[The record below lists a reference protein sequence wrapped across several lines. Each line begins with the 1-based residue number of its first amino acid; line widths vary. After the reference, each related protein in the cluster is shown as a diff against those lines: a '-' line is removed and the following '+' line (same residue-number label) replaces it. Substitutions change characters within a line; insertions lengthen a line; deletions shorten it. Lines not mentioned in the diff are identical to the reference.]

1 MKNSISSRLVWR
13 FSMTTLLVFS
23 VLGIGLCLFLRAQ
36 LETQLK
42 DTLQVRAGVAQ
53 LVISHAAAASD
64 WPRVIRKLD
73 NMLPAERNVEFLVQT
88 PDPDFRY
95 QSAANLALP
104 SAPQRYVRVNVTG
117 RSLLARTYLVPALGS
132 RPDLVLVV
140 YIDRYPVEHTTYVF
154 GLVLGITFLIAG
166 LAISV
171 SGYTITRLGLVP
183 LKRLSDEAS
192 ALRSNVR
199 GQRLAAGQLPR
210 ELQPLRASFNGAL
223 ARIDTS
229 QAKLDG
235 FNADVAHE
243 LRTPISNI
251 IGQAQVALTRERS
264 NEALLHVIQ
273 SVLEESERMRVMVND
288 MLFLARADQ
297 GDPATELTPV
307 SIAAEV
313 THALEFLEVPLED
326 AGVKATIAGDA
337 STMANRSLLRRAMF
351 NLLHNASQHATAG
364 SEIRITIAPKPAAIE
379 VVVANQGA
387 PLPAAVLDRL
397 FDRFYRGEA
406 SRSNREGSHGLG
418 LSIVK
423 AIAEMHQGAVFA
435 RSTQGWNEFGFTLPV
450 AHAG

>member
-1 MKNSISSRLVWR
+1 M
-13 FSMTTLLVFS
+13 
-23 VLGIGLCLFLRAQ
+23 
-36 LETQLK
+36 
-42 DTLQVRAGVAQ
+42 
-53 LVISHAAAASD
+53 SHAAAADD
-64 WPRVIRKLD
+64 WPRVVRKLD
-73 NMLPAERNVEFLVQT
+73 NMLPAERNVHFFVQT
-88 PDPDFRY
+88 PDPAFGY
-95 QSAANLALP
+95 QSLAGLP
-104 SAPQRYVRVNVTG
+104 LPPALDRYARVNAGG
-117 RSLLARTYLVPALGS
+117 RSLLARKYLVPALGT

-154 GLVLGITFLIAG
+154 GLVLTLTFLLAT
-166 LAISV
+166 LAISI

-183 LKRLSDEAS
+183 LRRLSDEAS
-192 ALRSNVR
+192 ALRPNVR
-199 GQRLAAGQLPR
+199 GQRLAAAQLPV
-210 ELQPLRASFNGAL
+210 ELVPLASSFNGAL

-229 QAKLDG
+229 QARLDG

-264 NEALLHVIQ
+264 NQALLHVIQ

-297 GDPATELTPV
+297 GDPATELTLV

-326 AGVKATIAGDA
+326 AGVTATVAGDA
-337 STMANRSLLRRAMF
+337 SAMANRSLLRRAMF
-351 NLLHNASQHATAG
+351 NLLHNASQHASAG
-364 SEIRITIAPKPAAIE
+364 SVIKITIASTPKAIE

-387 PLPAAVLDRL
+387 PLAAAVLDRL

-406 SRSNREGSHGLG
+406 ARTSREGSHGLG

-423 AIAEMHQGAVFA
+423 AIAEMHRGVVFA
-435 RSTQGWNEFGFTLPV
+435 RSAQGWNEFGFTLPV
-450 AHAG
+450 VRQEG